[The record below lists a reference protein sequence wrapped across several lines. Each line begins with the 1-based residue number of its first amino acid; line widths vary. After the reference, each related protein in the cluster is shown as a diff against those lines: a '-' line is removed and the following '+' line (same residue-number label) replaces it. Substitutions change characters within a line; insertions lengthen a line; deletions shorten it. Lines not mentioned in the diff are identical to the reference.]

1 MAKKLSEMSLEELWE
16 LFPIF
21 LTKHQEAWRDDYQKE
36 ASLIVKYFEC
46 KNVIINHIGSTAIQG
61 IWAKPII
68 DILVEVPTGDS
79 LSDYKKIISKCGY
92 ILMNETKTR
101 ISFNKGYTD
110 QGFAEKVFHLHLR
123 YENDNDELYFRD
135 YLIDNFSLAQQ
146 YETLKLALWKKYEH
160 HRDGYTEAKSS
171 FIIKHSKEAKKKYP
185 NRYTR

>member
-21 LTKHQEAWRDDYQKE
+21 LIEHQEVWCDDYQKE
-36 ASLIVKYFEC
+36 VALIQKHFEC
-46 KNVIINHIGSTAIQG
+46 KKVYINHIGSTAIKG

-68 DILVEVPTGDS
+68 DILVEVSKGDR
-79 LSDYKKIISKCGY
+79 LSDYKEIISKCGY
-92 ILMNETKTR
+92 LIMNETNTR

-110 QGFAEKVFHLHLR
+110 HGFADKVFHLHLR

-135 YLIDNFSLAQQ
+135 YLNDDFSIAQK
-146 YETLKLALWKKYEH
+146 YETLKLNLWKKYEH
-160 HRDGYTEAKSS
+160 NRDGYTEAKSA
-171 FIIKHSKEAKKKYP
+171 FIIKHTNEAKKKYS